1 MGEHLYQ
8 VLVMLEQEEEEVV
21 VVEAI
26 KRHSKFYKSLD
37 NKFFFLY

>member
-21 VVEAI
+21 VAEVI
-26 KRHSKFYKSLD
+26 KRHSKFYKVLE